1 MYLIKTIVA
10 FSLVVLLT
18 AGCVYL
24 APPFPPGVVSGTS
37 DEVLIEN
44 VYMHNQEDALELA
57 QRYCQQY
64 GKPAFA
70 IGDPIPDAKRTYHCG
85 TGPKEKR
92 KKKRN
97 CEKRWVY
104 PDCNEQEGED
114 LQELSSDVKH

>member
-1 MYLIKTIVA
+1 MYTKLLIIAV
-10 FSLVVLLT
+10 FSFLLLT
-18 AGCVYL
+18 AGCAYL
-24 APPFPPGVVSGTS
+24 EPPFPPGVVSGTS

-70 IGDPIPDAKRTYHCG
+70 IGDPIPDAKRTYYCG
-85 TGPKEKR
+85 TGPKQKR
-92 KKKRN
+92 NKKLN

-114 LQELSSDVKH
+114 LQELSGEIKH